1 VLLDPADLTPATPRK
16 RILTCASCWP
26 PACAHAGRLPAEA
39 STACPCTKVGPDQI
53 RMCWGRRT
61 LPESSS
67 PPPPSTCT
75 AVAMVLGLGGAT
87 WWWFYTKKDL
97 EQKQGEGE
105 RSGGALKR
113 GGGAQCTTANL
124 KGGTAAAPE
133 LHCCR
138 GRIQGS
144 PAVPGLPSLHHSGS
158 RGQVWCARRE
168 SAVR

>member
-1 VLLDPADLTPATPRK
+1 MQGVCRRRPAPHAHVQRWGQTKSVCVGVDGRSLEAAPR
-16 RILTCASCWP
+16 
-26 PACAHAGRLPAEA
+26 
-39 STACPCTKVGPDQI
+39 
-53 RMCWGRRT
+53 
-61 LPESSS
+61 
-67 PPPPSTCT
+67 PPSTCT

-113 GGGAQCTTANL
+113 DGGAQCTTANL

-158 RGQVWCARRE
+158 RGQVW
-168 SAVR
+168 